1 MYSLTTNH
9 LKSLEYLGDIEGA
22 NKSWDK
28 AMTYYDKLRKLKPS
42 EANYHYKYGGCLG
55 MKAKESF
62 AISRSRM
69 VRDYENPQVCFYA
82 IPARYLT
89 DTKENLD
96 FCLAIGGAKLL
107 EGLKSN
113 N

>member
-1 MYSLTTNH
+1 MTAEQRLETMERRWGSYQDSEQL
-9 LKSLEYLGDIEGA
+9 LKTGLEQR
-22 NKSWDK
+22 
-28 AMTYYDKLRKLKPS
+28 DKLITDQQT
-42 EANYHYKYGGCLG
+42 EIEG

-69 VRDYENPQVCFYA
+69 VRDYENPQKCFYA
-82 IPARYLT
+82 IPTQCLT